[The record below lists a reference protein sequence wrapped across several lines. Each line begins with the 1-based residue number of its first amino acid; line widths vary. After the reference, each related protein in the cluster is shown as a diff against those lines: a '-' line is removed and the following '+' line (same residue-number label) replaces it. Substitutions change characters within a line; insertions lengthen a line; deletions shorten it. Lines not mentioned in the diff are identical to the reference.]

1 MSEIV
6 TIDTR
11 EQTEE
16 HTFKLIT
23 SNNPEGTV
31 FTVNPMGAGTYLKFM
46 DKVKTLQALNAQDMS
61 SKQLLKIQ
69 NDLCNLL
76 IPSSPRPTSLKRGLR
91 KRNRNTR

>member
-1 MSEIV
+1 MSETV

-23 SNNPEGTV
+23 SNNPEGMV

-46 DKVKTLQALNAQDMS
+46 DKVKYPLAYQAVMRQIMRFVFG
-61 SKQLLKIQ
+61 K
-69 NDLCNLL
+69 
-76 IPSSPRPTSLKRGLR
+76 TYF
-91 KRNRNTR
+91 

>member
-31 FTVNPMGAGTYLKFM
+31 FTVNPMGARTYLKFM

-61 SKQLLKIQ
+61 SKQLHK
-69 NDLCNLL
+69 
-76 IPSSPRPTSLKRGLR
+76 SF
-91 KRNRNTR
+91 